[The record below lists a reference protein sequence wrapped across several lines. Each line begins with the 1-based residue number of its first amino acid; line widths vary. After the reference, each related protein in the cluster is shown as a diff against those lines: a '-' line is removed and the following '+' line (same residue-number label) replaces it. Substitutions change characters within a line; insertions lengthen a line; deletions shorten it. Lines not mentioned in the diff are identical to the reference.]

1 MLPDYSLEQIMQEIN
16 DSKSAEYFGEVFS
29 SYQNENYRSA
39 IVMLWS
45 VAACDAL
52 FKLRHLVDV
61 YGDKTAQNILNDVA
75 KMQKKNPWSPEWEAK
90 LFEWIA
96 EKTQLIDPSDLQAI
110 RHLQEDRNL
119 AAHPILTGRLEL
131 HRPTREVVRAH
142 IRSVL
147 DGLLTKPALY
157 SRGIFNEFI
166 RDLAESSS
174 FLIREDQ
181 LQRYLGNRYLS
192 RIRPA
197 VELDIFKSLWKLV
210 FRTRNADCNT
220 NREINF
226 RALRLIGTRQKAL
239 LANSIKNDSLFYS
252 DISQDIELLKYLV
265 LFLSEFPDI
274 YPSLQESA
282 QVILNHVTDT
292 DPYCIVLGW
301 FRHQS
306 LSTHLDNIEKQL
318 KSEDPVTLDSDAF
331 HILWNF
337 FPDPDDRKNLLKLAS
352 IYYGVSWTFANAD
365 SRYSNFIQPY
375 IAYFDQSDLLNLLQ
389 LIEDNNQTY
398 QRYKAERD
406 HKEVKE
412 WCDKVLGKQF
422 DYTPYPNFIEYL

>member
-1 MLPDYSLEQIMQEIN
+1 MQTSPLRSDTMQPDYSLEQIMQEIN
-16 DSKSAEYFGEVFS
+16 DAKSAEYFGEVFS

-75 KMQKKNPWSPEWEAK
+75 KMQKENPRSPEWEAK

-96 EKTQLIDPSDLQAI
+96 DKTQLIDPSDLQAI

-119 AAHPILTGRLEL
+119 AAHPILTGKLEL

-142 IRSVL
+142 MRSVL

-174 FLIREDQ
+174 FLIHDDQ
-181 LQRYLGNRYLS
+181 LQRYLDSRYLS

-226 RALRLIGTRQKAL
+226 RALRLIGTRQKAM
-239 LANSIKNDSLFYS
+239 LANSIKNDSPFYS

-274 YPSLQESA
+274 YPFLQESA
-282 QVILNHVTDT
+282 QVILNHVTDN
-292 DPYCIVLGW
+292 DSYCRVLGW
-301 FRHQS
+301 FPIS
-306 LSTHLDNIEKQL
+306 IIF
-318 KSEDPVTLDSDAF
+318 DAF
-331 HILWNF
+331 
-337 FPDPDDRKNLLKLAS
+337 
-352 IYYGVSWTFANAD
+352 G
-365 SRYSNFIQPY
+365 
-375 IAYFDQSDLLNLLQ
+375 
-389 LIEDNNQTY
+389 
-398 QRYKAERD
+398 
-406 HKEVKE
+406 
-412 WCDKVLGKQF
+412 
-422 DYTPYPNFIEYL
+422 

>member
-1 MLPDYSLEQIMQEIN
+1 MQPDYSLEQIMQEIN
-16 DSKSAEYFGEVFS
+16 DAKSAEYFGEVFS

-45 VAACDAL
+45 VAVCDAL
-52 FKLRHLVDV
+52 FKLRHLVDM
-61 YGDKTAQNILNDVA
+61 YGDQTAQNILNDVA
-75 KMQKKNPWSPEWEAK
+75 KMQRKNPRSPEWEAK
-90 LFEWIA
+90 LFKWIA
-96 EKTQLIDPSDLQAI
+96 DKTQLIDPSDLQAI
-110 RHLQEDRNL
+110 THLQEDRNI
-119 AAHPILTGRLEL
+119 AAHPILTGKLEL
-131 HRPTREVVRAH
+131 HSPTREVVRAH
-142 IRSVL
+142 MRSVL

-174 FLIREDQ
+174 FLIRDDR
-181 LQRYLGNRYLS
+181 LQRYLDSRYLS

-197 VELDIFKSLWKLV
+197 VELDIFESLWKLV

-226 RALRLIGTRQKAL
+226 RALRLIGTRQKAM
-239 LANSIKNDSLFYS
+239 LANSIKNDNSFYS
-252 DISQDIELLKYLV
+252 DINQDIELLKYLV

-292 DPYCIVLGW
+292 DPYCRLLGW

-306 LSTHLDNIEKQL
+306 LSAHLNNIEKQL

-331 HILWNF
+331 HILWDF
-337 FPDPDDRKNLLKLAS
+337 FPDPDDRKSLLKLAS
-352 IYYGVSWTFANAD
+352 IYYGMSWSFDVAN

-375 IAYFDQSDLLNLLQ
+375 IVHFDQSDILNLLQ
-389 LIEDNNQTY
+389 LIEDNDQTY
-398 QRYKAERD
+398 KRNKAKRD